1 MRNPFLFFL
10 QPYMYS
16 QIIKHLSLTNPQ
28 MRKKKKKYLE
38 PAIFKEKADR
48 TSLEEESVANN
59 FANASKVDAS
69 AGTSRDNVL

>member
-1 MRNPFLFFL
+1 MAMFKNRLE
-10 QPYMYS
+10 
-16 QIIKHLSLTNPQ
+16 IISNRFINETE
-28 MRKKKKKYLE
+28 RKKYLD
-38 PAIFKEKADR
+38 PAIFMEKADL